1 MRVSRRLPALVG
13 RAHALISNARE
24 ARFPAAGRRGEV
36 IVRVLDE
43 RGRLSTLDPDVEPGR
58 ALAAAGHRVLELVHP

>member
-1 MRVSRRLPALVG
+1 VSVRR
-13 RAHALISNARE
+13 RARALISNARA
-24 ARFPAAGRRGEV
+24 ARFRAAGRHGGEV

-43 RGRLSTLDPDVEPGR
+43 RGRLSTLDPDLEPGR